1 MRKASEILYRFRGYI
16 LALFAIALL
25 ACPAAPFPQVS
36 LDALALKGGVMTC
49 IPYIGALIF
58 YALGI
63 ALRIRARQFI
73 GQHTRGNT
81 HEAATLVTTGP
92 YAHMRHPLYTSNT
105 YIALG
110 AIFFHLGV
118 SGLFHIFIIAIVLFE
133 YALARAEDRFL
144 EEKFGDTWRAWAQRT
159 PMSSANIETLFCR
172 NSGDSSKPAINEAI
186 PAINEA
192 VPETGGPKRTVLQ
205 AFRADASTWF
215 WFVFF
220 NLIMVLIK
228 FYTA

>member
-1 MRKASEILYRFRGYI
+1 MRKASDILYRFRGYI
-16 LALFAIALL
+16 LALFAVALL
-25 ACPAAPFPQVS
+25 ACPAAPFPHAS
-36 LDALALKGGVMTC
+36 DALALKGGGTTC
-49 IPYIGALIF
+49 IPYIGTLLF
-58 YALGI
+58 YILGI

-73 GQHTRGNT
+73 GQHTRGST

-110 AIFFHLGV
+110 AIFFQLGV
-118 SGLFHIFIIAIVLFE
+118 SGLFHVFIIAIALFE
-133 YALARAEDRFL
+133 YALACAEDRFL

-159 PMSSANIETLFCR
+159 PMTTANIEALFCR
-172 NSGDSSKPAINEAI
+172 NSGDSPA
-186 PAINEA
+186 
-192 VPETGGPKRTVLQ
+192 RTVLQ

>member
-16 LALFAIALL
+16 LALFAAALL

-36 LDALALKGGVMTC
+36 LDALALNGGGTTC
-49 IPYIGALIF
+49 IPYIGTLLF
-58 YALGI
+58 YVLGF

-81 HEAATLVTTGP
+81 HEAAVLVTTGP

-110 AIFFHLGV
+110 AIFFQLGV
-118 SGLFHIFIIAIVLFE
+118 SGLFYVFIIAIVLFE

-144 EEKFGDTWRAWAQRT
+144 EEKFGDTWRAWAQKT
-159 PMSSANIETLFCR
+159 PMTTANIEALFCR
-172 NSGDSSKPAINEAI
+172 NSGDSPA
-186 PAINEA
+186 
-192 VPETGGPKRTVLQ
+192 RTVLQ

-228 FYTA
+228 IYTA

>member
-16 LALFAIALL
+16 LALFAVALL
-25 ACPAAPFPQVS
+25 ACPAAPFPHAS
-36 LDALALKGGVMTC
+36 DALALKGSGTTC
-49 IPYIGALIF
+49 IPYIGTLLF

-73 GQHTRGNT
+73 GQHTRGST
-81 HEAATLVTTGP
+81 HEAAELVTGGP
-92 YAHMRHPLYTSNT
+92 YTHMRHPLYTSNT

-118 SGLFHIFIIAIVLFE
+118 SGFFYVFIIAIALFE

-144 EEKFGDTWRAWAQRT
+144 EEKFGDTWRTWALRT
-159 PMSSANIETLFCR
+159 PMFPSRTAVFAP
-172 NSGDSSKPAINEAI
+172 NSGSTPR
-186 PAINEA
+186 
-192 VPETGGPKRTVLQ
+192 RTFLQ
-205 AFRADASTWF
+205 AFKADASTWF

-220 NLIMVLIK
+220 NLIIVLLK
-228 FYTA
+228 VFTEYHNV

>member
-1 MRKASEILYRFRGYI
+1 MRKASDILYRFRGYI
-16 LALFAIALL
+16 LALFAVALL
-25 ACPAAPFPQVS
+25 ACPAAPFPHVS
-36 LDALALKGGVMTC
+36 LDALALKGGGTTC
-49 IPYIGALIF
+49 IPYIGTLLF

-73 GQHTRGNT
+73 GQHTRGST

-118 SGLFHIFIIAIVLFE
+118 SGFFFVFIIAIALFE

-159 PMSSANIETLFCR
+159 PMTTANIEALFCR
-172 NSGDSSKPAINEAI
+172 NSGDSPA
-186 PAINEA
+186 
-192 VPETGGPKRTVLQ
+192 RTVLQ

-220 NLIMVLIK
+220 NLIMVLLKI
-228 FYTA
+228 YTA

>member
-16 LALFAIALL
+16 LALFAVALL
-25 ACPAAPFPQVS
+25 ACPAAPFPQNYSRMAEV
-36 LDALALKGGVMTC
+36 G
-49 IPYIGALIF
+49 PYIGTLLF
-58 YALGI
+58 YILGI

-73 GQHTRGNT
+73 GQHTRGST
-81 HEAATLVTTGP
+81 HEAAELVTDGP

-118 SGLFHIFIIAIVLFE
+118 SGLFHIFIIAIALFE

-159 PMSSANIETLFCR
+159 PMTTANIEAFFCS
-172 NSGDSSKPAINEAI
+172 NSGGSPNPATNG
-186 PAINEA
+186 A
-192 VPETGGPKRTVLQ
+192 VPETGSPARTVLQ

-220 NLIMVLIK
+220 NLIMVLLRI
-228 FYTA
+228 YTA

>member
-36 LDALALKGGVMTC
+36 LDALALKGGGTTC
-49 IPYIGALIF
+49 IPYIGTLLF
-58 YALGI
+58 YILGI

-73 GQHTRGNT
+73 GQHTRGST

-118 SGLFHIFIIAIVLFE
+118 SGLFPVFIIALALFE
-133 YALARAEDRFL
+133 YALAHAEDRFL
-144 EEKFGDTWRAWAQRT
+144 EEKFGDTWRAWAQKT
-159 PMSSANIETLFCR
+159 PMTTANIEALFCR
-172 NSGDSSKPAINEAI
+172 NSGDSPA
-186 PAINEA
+186 
-192 VPETGGPKRTVLQ
+192 RTVLQ

-220 NLIMVLIK
+220 NLIMVLLKI
-228 FYTA
+228 YTA

>member
-1 MRKASEILYRFRGYI
+1 MRKASDILYRFRGYI
-16 LALFAIALL
+16 LALFAVALL

-36 LDALALKGGVMTC
+36 LDALALKGGGMTC
-49 IPYIGALIF
+49 IPYIGTLLF
-58 YALGI
+58 YILGI

-73 GQHTRGNT
+73 GQHTRGST

-118 SGLFHIFIIAIVLFE
+118 SGLFHVFIIAIVLFE

-144 EEKFGDTWRAWAQRT
+144 EEKFGDTWRAWAQKT
-159 PMSSANIETLFCR
+159 PMTTANIEALFCR
-172 NSGDSSKPAINEAI
+172 NSGDSPA
-186 PAINEA
+186 
-192 VPETGGPKRTVLQ
+192 RTILQ

-220 NLIMVLIK
+220 NLIMVLLKI
-228 FYTA
+228 YTA

>member
-16 LALFAIALL
+16 LALFAVALL

-36 LDALALKGGVMTC
+36 LDALALKGGGTTC
-49 IPYIGALIF
+49 IPYIGTLLF

-73 GQHTRGNT
+73 GQHTRGST

-92 YAHMRHPLYTSNT
+92 YAHMRHPLYSSNT

-118 SGLFHIFIIAIVLFE
+118 SGLFLVFIIAIAFFE

-159 PMSSANIETLFCR
+159 PMTTANIEALFCR
-172 NSGDSSKPAINEAI
+172 NSGGSPA
-186 PAINEA
+186 
-192 VPETGGPKRTVLQ
+192 RTVLQ

-220 NLIMVLIK
+220 NLIMVLLKI
-228 FYTA
+228 YTA

>member
-1 MRKASEILYRFRGYI
+1 MRKASDILYRFRGYI
-16 LALFAIALL
+16 LALFAVALL

-36 LDALALKGGVMTC
+36 LDALALKGGGTTC
-49 IPYIGALIF
+49 IPYIGTLLF

-63 ALRIRARQFI
+63 AHRIRARQFI

-81 HEAATLVTTGP
+81 HEAAELVTDGP

-118 SGLFHIFIIAIVLFE
+118 SELFHIFIIAIVLFE
-133 YALARAEDRFL
+133 YALAHAEDRFL
-144 EEKFGDTWRAWAQRT
+144 EEKFGDTWRAWALRT
-159 PMSSANIETLFCR
+159 PMSTANIEALFCR
-172 NSGDSSKPAINEAI
+172 NSGGSP
-186 PAINEA
+186 
-192 VPETGGPKRTVLQ
+192 TRTVFQ
-205 AFRADASTWF
+205 AFKADASTWF

-220 NLIMVLIK
+220 NLIIVLLK
-228 FYTA
+228 LHGLR

>member
-16 LALFAIALL
+16 LALFAVALL
-25 ACPAAPFPQVS
+25 ACPAAPFPHVS
-36 LDALALKGGVMTC
+36 LDALALKGGGTTC
-49 IPYIGALIF
+49 IPYIGTLLF
-58 YALGI
+58 YVLGI

-92 YAHMRHPLYTSNT
+92 YTHMRHPLYTSNT

-133 YALARAEDRFL
+133 YALARAEDSFL

-159 PMSSANIETLFCR
+159 PMTTANIEALFCR
-172 NSGDSSKPAINEAI
+172 NSGDSPA
-186 PAINEA
+186 
-192 VPETGGPKRTVLQ
+192 RTVLQ

-220 NLIMVLIK
+220 NLIIVLLK
-228 FYTA
+228 LHGLR

>member
-16 LALFAIALL
+16 LALFAVALL

-36 LDALALKGGVMTC
+36 LNALALKGGGTTC

-73 GQHTRGNT
+73 GQHTRGST

-110 AIFFHLGV
+110 AIFFHLDV
-118 SGLFHIFIIAIVLFE
+118 SGLFPVFIIALALFE

-159 PMSSANIETLFCR
+159 PMTTANIEALFCR
-172 NSGDSSKPAINEAI
+172 NSGDSPA
-186 PAINEA
+186 
-192 VPETGGPKRTVLQ
+192 RTVLQ

-220 NLIMVLIK
+220 NLIMVLLKI
-228 FYTA
+228 YTA

>member
-16 LALFAIALL
+16 LALGAVALL
-25 ACPAAPFPQVS
+25 ACPAAPFPHVS
-36 LDALALKGGVMTC
+36 LDALALKGGGTTY
-49 IPYIGALIF
+49 IPYIGTLLF
-58 YALGI
+58 YVLGI

-73 GQHTRGNT
+73 GQHTRGST

-92 YAHMRHPLYTSNT
+92 YTHMRHPLYTSNT

-118 SGLFHIFIIAIVLFE
+118 SGLFHIFIIAIAFFE

-144 EEKFGDTWRAWAQRT
+144 EEKFGDTWRTWAQRT
-159 PMSSANIETLFCR
+159 PMTTANIEALFCR
-172 NSGDSSKPAINEAI
+172 NSGGSPA
-186 PAINEA
+186 
-192 VPETGGPKRTVLQ
+192 RTVLQ

-220 NLIMVLIK
+220 NLIMVLLKI
-228 FYTA
+228 YTA

>member
-1 MRKASEILYRFRGYI
+1 MRKASDILYRFRGYI
-16 LALFAIALL
+16 LALGAVALL
-25 ACPAAPFPQVS
+25 ACPAAPFPHVS
-36 LDALALKGGVMTC
+36 LDALALKGGGMTC
-49 IPYIGALIF
+49 IPYIGTLLF

-73 GQHTRGNT
+73 GQHTRGST
-81 HEAATLVTTGP
+81 HEAASLVTTGP

-133 YALARAEDRFL
+133 FALARAEDRFL

-159 PMSSANIETLFCR
+159 PMTTANIEAPVCR
-172 NSGDSSKPAINEAI
+172 NSGGSPA
-186 PAINEA
+186 
-192 VPETGGPKRTVLQ
+192 RTVLQ

-220 NLIMVLIK
+220 NLIMVLLKI
-228 FYTA
+228 YTA

>member
-1 MRKASEILYRFRGYI
+1 VRKASDILSRCRGYI
-16 LALFAIALL
+16 LALFAVALL
-25 ACPAAPFPQVS
+25 ACPAAPFPHVS
-36 LDALALKGGVMTC
+36 LDALALKGGGMTC
-49 IPYIGALIF
+49 IPYIGTLLF

-118 SGLFHIFIIAIVLFE
+118 SGLFHIFIIAIAFFE

-144 EEKFGDTWRAWAQRT
+144 EEKFGDIWRAWAQRT
-159 PMSSANIETLFCR
+159 PMSSANIEALFCR
-172 NSGDSSKPAINEAI
+172 NSGGSPA
-186 PAINEA
+186 
-192 VPETGGPKRTVLQ
+192 RTVLQ

>member
-1 MRKASEILYRFRGYI
+1 MRKASDILYRFRGYI
-16 LALFAIALL
+16 LALGAVALL
-25 ACPAAPFPQVS
+25 ACPAAPFPHVS
-36 LDALALKGGVMTC
+36 LDALALKGGGMTC
-49 IPYIGALIF
+49 IPYIGTLLF

-73 GQHTRGNT
+73 GQHTRGST
-81 HEAATLVTTGP
+81 HEAASLVTTGP

-133 YALARAEDRFL
+133 FALARAEDRFL

-159 PMSSANIETLFCR
+159 PMTTANIEALFCR
-172 NSGDSSKPAINEAI
+172 NSGGSPA
-186 PAINEA
+186 
-192 VPETGGPKRTVLQ
+192 RTVLQ

-220 NLIMVLIK
+220 NLIMVLLKI
-228 FYTA
+228 YTA

>member
-1 MRKASEILYRFRGYI
+1 MRKASDILYRFRGYI

-36 LDALALKGGVMTC
+36 LDALALKGGGTTC
-49 IPYIGALIF
+49 IPYIGTLLF

-73 GQHTRGNT
+73 GQHTRGST

-118 SGLFHIFIIAIVLFE
+118 SGLFLVFIIAIAFFE
-133 YALARAEDRFL
+133 FALARAEDRFL

-159 PMSSANIETLFCR
+159 PMTTANIEALFCR
-172 NSGDSSKPAINEAI
+172 NSGGSPA
-186 PAINEA
+186 
-192 VPETGGPKRTVLQ
+192 RTVLQ

-220 NLIMVLIK
+220 NLIMVLLKI
-228 FYTA
+228 YTA

>member
-1 MRKASEILYRFRGYI
+1 MRKASDILYRFRGYI
-16 LALFAIALL
+16 LALFAVALL
-25 ACPAAPFPQVS
+25 ACPAAPFPHVS
-36 LDALALKGGVMTC
+36 LDALALKGGGTTC
-49 IPYIGALIF
+49 IPYIGTLLF
-58 YALGI
+58 YILGI

-73 GQHTRGNT
+73 GQHTRGST
-81 HEAATLVTTGP
+81 HEAAVLVTAGP

-110 AIFFHLGV
+110 AIFFQLGV

-144 EEKFGDTWRAWAQRT
+144 EEKFGDTWRAWALRT
-159 PMSSANIETLFCR
+159 PMTSANIEALFCR
-172 NSGDSSKPAINEAI
+172 NSGDSPA
-186 PAINEA
+186 
-192 VPETGGPKRTVLQ
+192 RTVLQ

-220 NLIMVLIK
+220 NLIMVLLKI
-228 FYTA
+228 YTA

>member
-1 MRKASEILYRFRGYI
+1 MRKASDILYRFRGYI
-16 LALFAIALL
+16 LALFAVALL

-36 LDALALKGGVMTC
+36 LDALALKGGGTTC
-49 IPYIGALIF
+49 IPYIGTFLF
-58 YALGI
+58 YILGI

-73 GQHTRGNT
+73 GQHTRGST
-81 HEAATLVTTGP
+81 HEATELVTGGP

-118 SGLFHIFIIAIVLFE
+118 SGLFHVFIIAIALFE

-144 EEKFGDTWRAWAQRT
+144 EEKFGDTWRAWALRT
-159 PMSSANIETLFCR
+159 PMTTANIEALFCR
-172 NSGDSSKPAINEAI
+172 NSGDSPA
-186 PAINEA
+186 
-192 VPETGGPKRTVLQ
+192 RTVLQ

-220 NLIMVLIK
+220 NLIMVLLKI
-228 FYTA
+228 YTA

>member
-16 LALFAIALL
+16 LALFAVALL

-36 LDALALKGGVMTC
+36 LDALALKGGGMTY
-49 IPYIGALIF
+49 IPYIGTLLF

-81 HEAATLVTTGP
+81 HEAAVLVTTGP

-118 SGLFHIFIIAIVLFE
+118 SGLFHVFIIALALFE
-133 YALARAEDRFL
+133 FALARAEDRFL

-159 PMSSANIETLFCR
+159 PMTTANIEALFCR
-172 NSGDSSKPAINEAI
+172 NSGGS
-186 PAINEA
+186 
-192 VPETGGPKRTVLQ
+192 PKRTVLQ

-220 NLIMVLIK
+220 NLIMVLLKI
-228 FYTA
+228 YTA

>member
-25 ACPAAPFPQVS
+25 ACPAAPFPQNYSRMVEV
-36 LDALALKGGVMTC
+36 G
-49 IPYIGALIF
+49 PYIGTLLF
-58 YALGI
+58 YILGI

-73 GQHTRGNT
+73 GQHTRGST
-81 HEAATLVTTGP
+81 HEAAELVTDGP

-118 SGLFHIFIIAIVLFE
+118 SGLFHVFIIAITLFE
-133 YALARAEDRFL
+133 FALAHAEDRFL

-159 PMSSANIETLFCR
+159 PMSTANIEALFCH
-172 NSGDSSKPAINEAI
+172 NSGDSPA
-186 PAINEA
+186 
-192 VPETGGPKRTVLQ
+192 RTVLQ

>member
-16 LALFAIALL
+16 LALFAVTLL
-25 ACPAAPFPQVS
+25 ACPAAPFPHVS
-36 LDALALKGGVMTC
+36 LDALALKGGGTTC
-49 IPYIGALIF
+49 IPYIGTLLF
-58 YALGI
+58 YILGI

-73 GQHTRGNT
+73 GQHTRGST

-118 SGLFHIFIIAIVLFE
+118 SGLFPVFIIALALFE

-144 EEKFGDTWRAWAQRT
+144 EEKFGDTWRAWAQKT
-159 PMSSANIETLFCR
+159 PMTTANIEALFCR
-172 NSGDSSKPAINEAI
+172 NSGDSPA
-186 PAINEA
+186 
-192 VPETGGPKRTVLQ
+192 RTVLQ

-220 NLIMVLIK
+220 NLIMVLLKI
-228 FYTA
+228 YTA

>member
-1 MRKASEILYRFRGYI
+1 MRKASDILYRFRGYI

-36 LDALALKGGVMTC
+36 LDALALKGGGTTC
-49 IPYIGALIF
+49 IPYIGTLLF

-63 ALRIRARQFI
+63 ALRIRARQFM
-73 GQHTRGNT
+73 GQHTRGST

-118 SGLFHIFIIAIVLFE
+118 SGLFLVFIIAIAFFE

-159 PMSSANIETLFCR
+159 PMTTANIEALFCR
-172 NSGDSSKPAINEAI
+172 NSGDSPA
-186 PAINEA
+186 
-192 VPETGGPKRTVLQ
+192 RTVLQ

>member
-16 LALFAIALL
+16 LALFTIALL
-25 ACPAAPFPQVS
+25 AGPAAPIPHNYSRMVEV
-36 LDALALKGGVMTC
+36 G
-49 IPYIGALIF
+49 PYIGTLLF

-81 HEAATLVTTGP
+81 HEAAELVTDGP

-118 SGLFHIFIIAIVLFE
+118 SGFFHVFIIAIALFE

-144 EEKFGDTWRAWAQRT
+144 EEKFGDTWRAWAKKT
-159 PMSSANIETLFCR
+159 PMSTSDIHIFFC
-172 NSGDSSKPAINEAI
+172 SGS
-186 PAINEA
+186 
-192 VPETGGPKRTVLQ
+192 PKRTVFQ
-205 AFRADASTWF
+205 AFKADASTWF

-228 FYTA
+228 IYTA

>member
-1 MRKASEILYRFRGYI
+1 MRKASDILYRFRGYI

-25 ACPAAPFPQVS
+25 ACPAAPFPHVS
-36 LDALALKGGVMTC
+36 LDALALKGGGTTC
-49 IPYIGALIF
+49 IPYIGTLLF
-58 YALGI
+58 YILGI

-73 GQHTRGNT
+73 GQHTRGST

-92 YAHMRHPLYTSNT
+92 YAHMRHPLYTSNI

-118 SGLFHIFIIAIVLFE
+118 SGLFLVFIIALALFE
-133 YALARAEDRFL
+133 FALARAEDRFL

-159 PMSSANIETLFCR
+159 PMTTANIEALFCR
-172 NSGDSSKPAINEAI
+172 NSGSSPA
-186 PAINEA
+186 
-192 VPETGGPKRTVLQ
+192 RTVLQ